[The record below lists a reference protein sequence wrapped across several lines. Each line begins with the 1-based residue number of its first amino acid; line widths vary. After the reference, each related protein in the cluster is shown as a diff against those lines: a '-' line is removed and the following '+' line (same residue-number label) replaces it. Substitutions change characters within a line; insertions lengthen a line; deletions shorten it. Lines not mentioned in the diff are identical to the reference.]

1 MGGAITADTTHRP
14 FIKTTLPFR
23 SVNGFLGRKFEF
35 SSNPPRLTGGYY
47 LHRGENKLQKTVDVP
62 LETENKVLYD
72 ALSITSKIHSP
83 HDLLEVM
90 GMTAVSFQNVRGA
103 HGYQDRL
110 YWESISIHY
119 NGKADMGIWLEL
131 TGQGCRA
138 FETYGNGDYE
148 SLFDL
153 VLFNDGEMKI
163 TRLDVAFDD
172 HTGILDLDVLCHDTR
187 SGQFISKFNDWQ
199 VIESNKGC
207 TINHGSMKS
216 ELFIRIYD
224 KAMERG
230 FTDGRHWVRVELQLR
245 RDRAKAFVLQGLDIG
260 KTFAGVLAN
269 YIRYIDASPD
279 SNKWRWDMKP
289 YWENLLDGA
298 MAIKIFEKPGT
309 EYNMENLENFVYRQ
323 AGNAITALLQV
334 TTLDNFKE
342 RLKERGTVQNPKYL
356 KLIEQ
361 YGRVQ
366 HAIT

>member
-1 MGGAITADTTHRP
+1 M
-14 FIKTTLPFR
+14 
-23 SVNGFLGRKFEF
+23 
-35 SSNPPRLTGGYY
+35 
-47 LHRGENKLQKTVDVP
+47 QKTDNIP

-72 ALSITSKIHSP
+72 ALSLTSKIHSP
-83 HDLLEVM
+83 ADLLDIM
-90 GMTAVSFQNVRGA
+90 GLSMASFQNVKGA

-119 NGKADMGIWLEL
+119 NGKEDMGIWLEL

-138 FETYGNGDYE
+138 FESYGNGDYE

-153 VLFNDGEMKI
+153 VLFNDTEMKI

-172 HTGILDLDVLCHDTR
+172 HTGILDLEVLCNDTR
-187 SGQFISKFNDWQ
+187 TSQYVSKFKDWQ

-245 RDRAKAFVLQGLDIG
+245 RDRAKAFVMQGLDMG
-260 KTFAGVLAN
+260 NTFAGVLGN
-269 YIRYIDASPD
+269 YVRYIDESTD

-289 YWENLLDGA
+289 YWADLLAGA
-298 MAIKIFEKPGT
+298 MAIKLYVKPGA
-309 EYNMENLENFVYRQ
+309 EYNMDNLENFVYRQ

-334 TTLDNFKE
+334 TTLDNFQN

-356 KLIEQ
+356 KLIEKH
-361 YGRVQ
+361 GRIKDENIV
-366 HAIT
+366 IT